1 MILKNILTD
10 SRNLLIKMSL
20 LTAFTVSII
29 TGCRKPDDFV
39 GKEYIQA
46 PADLQV
52 NSFSATADNIDFTS
66 DSAYFIGELS
76 ERVSWYITFK
86 GLTSG
91 AVKRI
96 EGLSQS
102 ISPDLAQ
109 WGGDHDPS
117 NVKFFQQGEDVL
129 VELSFLKS
137 SLVIRDTITITNT
150 KVFKG
155 DVLYD
160 GFELSS
166 FAWPYLSFNENSANP
181 YTGGFNTLNVVQGKK
196 AFSLSGFDGDNS
208 YFIGGARTQFT
219 DGNSNY
225 FEFQS
230 LNPDSVYF
238 NAYIYG
244 DGNNTTRVSIGVA
257 EDDDLDGTY
266 EDASN
271 DVWEYAFKIDWTGWK
286 LVSFKYADFVT
297 SAEAAYGG
305 SGDKK
310 QQLDRIKRITFN
322 LLSDPPGNNASYLV
336 DFPIVT
342 YGGPFNPAD

>member
-1 MILKNILTD
+1 MILKNIFTN
-10 SRNLLIKMSL
+10 SRIAVISFSF
-20 LTAFTVSII
+20 FTVLSLSII

-39 GKEYIQA
+39 GKEYIEA

-52 NSFSATADNIDFTS
+52 NSFSATADNVDFTS
-66 DSAYFIGELS
+66 DSAYFTGELS
-76 ERVSWYITFK
+76 HRVTWYITFK
-86 GLTSG
+86 GVSSG

-102 ISPDLAQ
+102 ITPDQAK

-117 NVKFFQQGEDVL
+117 NVKFFQEGEKV
-129 VELSFLKS
+129 VAELSFLKS
-137 SLVIRDTITITNT
+137 SLVLKDTITVTET
-150 KVFKG
+150 KEFKG
-155 DVLYD
+155 DILYD

-181 YTGGFNTLNVVQGKK
+181 YTGGFNTTNVVQGKK
-196 AFSLSGFDGDNS
+196 SFSLAGIDGDNS

-219 DGNSNY
+219 DGNTNY

-244 DGNNTTRVSIGVA
+244 DGNITTRVSIGVA
-257 EDDDLDGTY
+257 EDDNKNGTY
-266 EDASN
+266 EDALD
-271 DVWEYAFKIDWTGWK
+271 DVWEYAFKIDWKGWR
-286 LVSFKYADFVT
+286 LVSFKYSDFVT

-305 SGDKK
+305 SGNKK
-310 QQLDRIKRITFN
+310 QELNLVKRITFN
-322 LLSDPPGNNASYLV
+322 LLSDPPGNSASYLV